1 MADFNN
7 ENSFEK
13 EAINILKELIKTQE
27 KSSEIYE
34 LLGNIYRYHEKFDL
48 AQEAYSEAIYLQN
61 YQNLIITIYGFSIF
75 LEVLH

>member
-27 KSSEIYE
+27 KTSEIYE

-48 AQEAYSEAIYLQN
+48 AQAYSEAIFAPKFR
-61 YQNLIITIYGFSIF
+61 I
-75 LEVLH
+75 